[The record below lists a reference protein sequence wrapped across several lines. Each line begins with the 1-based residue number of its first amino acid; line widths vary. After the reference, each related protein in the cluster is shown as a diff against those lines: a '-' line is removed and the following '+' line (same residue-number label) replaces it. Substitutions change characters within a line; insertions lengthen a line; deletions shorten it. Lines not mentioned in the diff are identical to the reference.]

1 MERWDIFVG
10 IVFWMLDRSWKEV
23 LVGIGIVFCL
33 IEVFVWWRIIVEDF
47 SLGVELL
54 VRVSLLEW
62 YV

>member
-1 MERWDIFVG
+1 
-10 IVFWMLDRSWKEV
+10 MLDRSWKEV